1 MRDGPLAPRSRRYD
15 MAKRTLYS
23 VEGLPPG
30 NHTLEIRAIGSK
42 SEEVSGGS
50 ISTMFPLK
58 ISLC

>member
-1 MRDGPLAPRSRRYD
+1 